1 MTEKRKEER
10 HRKRLQLR
18 FSIEDLTTMGF
29 TDDIA
34 GEGIFIR
41 SAVVHPIGTLITINL
56 TTQDNEE
63 VVLEAIVQWAIKLPP
78 TMLRQGKKGGMGIK
92 ISRFLSGEESYRKL
106 LES

>member
-10 HRKRLQLR
+10 HRRRLQLS

-41 SAVVHPIGTLITINL
+41 SATVQPVGTLITINL

-63 VVLEAIVQWAIKLPP
+63 VVLEGTVQWAIKLPP

-106 LES
+106 LEV

>member
-1 MTEKRKEER
+1 MTERRKEER
-10 HRKRLQLR
+10 HKKRLQLR
-18 FSIEDLTTMGF
+18 FAIEDVTTMGF

-41 SAVVHPIGTLITINL
+41 SATVQPVGTLITMEL
-56 TTQDNEE
+56 TTPHNEK
-63 VVLEAIVQWAIKLPP
+63 VVLEGTVQWAIRLPP

-106 LES
+106 LEA